1 MTNISFD
8 LTVLEFFASSL
19 AVIAIVGWWGMRTRA
34 RELEQIIAMMAVG
47 VADGELTF
55 KRDPNGKPLPVKLNQ
70 VGKPNAN

>member
-19 AVIAIVGWWGMRTRA
+19 AVIAIIAWWDMRTRVQ
-34 RELEQIIAMMAVG
+34 ELEQIIAMPAVG